1 MSCEVREHLVAYV
14 DGELPDGLRRE
25 VEEHLAG
32 CPSCAQEL
40 AELEATRALL
50 ERWPVAEPSAEA
62 RSRAWD
68 ELQGRRQPTV
78 APVAGRPVWARA
90 LLRYALPLAAAAAV
104 LVVVTVPWGAEN
116 GAAVPDELIAELPV
130 LENLEMLE
138 ALDVLTEWDNLQA
151 LAALEPALAGD
162 DSLEVTQ

>member
-1 MSCEVREHLVAYV
+1 M
-14 DGELPDGLRRE
+14 
-25 VEEHLAG
+25 
-32 CPSCAQEL
+32 
-40 AELEATRALL
+40 
-50 ERWPVAEPSAEA
+50 
-62 RSRAWD
+62 
-68 ELQGRRQPTV
+68 
-78 APVAGRPVWARA
+78 AGRPVWACA

-104 LVVVTVPWGAEN
+104 LVVVIVPGGAEN

-151 LAALEPALAGD
+151 LAALEPAPAGD